1 MHRMSTRTLW
11 GLALNAALLIAA
23 CDQAP
28 VVKSELPF
36 VPPVMQE
43 TEPAAAVKDAPTLS
57 SSLEPGECAT
67 QDDCPN
73 GELCVA
79 VELGVAQCEAADER
93 DERAVPA
100 RAPNGR
106 PAAPIGL
113 LDGQVMRDHA
123 QRGAP

>member
-1 MHRMSTRTLW
+1 MTRMQLGW
-11 GLALNAALLIAA
+11 VAAALMLSA

-36 VPPVMQE
+36 QPPVMHE
-43 TEPAAAVKDAPTLS
+43 TTPADEVRNAPGLS
-57 SSLEPGECAT
+57 TELEPGDCAT
-67 QDDCPN
+67 QDDCGE

-79 VELGVAQCEAADER
+79 DEIGSAHCAEAGEN
-93 DERAVPA
+93 AVPE

-106 PAAPIGL
+106 PAAPVGL

-123 QRGAP
+123 AGGGR